1 MWFDTGAWA
10 RATNPRAAFLDA
22 TRESV
27 AKIKLLRNRVL
38 VATFIESEVSKGG
51 IIKPPKT
58 LDESRFQGKVGL
70 VLKLGPM
77 AFEFDDP
84 EHLRSEKPR
93 VGDWI
98 FYRASDATECGVK
111 INSERWP
118 NHGTGV
124 LCRHIHDDLVVG
136 IVDDPESIW

>member
-1 MWFDTGAWA
+1 MRFDVRSFAEEKDQRQA
-10 RATNPRAAFLDA
+10 LLDA
-22 TRESV
+22 TCDAV
-27 AKIKLLRNRVL
+27 AGMTLLRNRVL
-38 VATFIESEVSKGG
+38 VATFIEPARTAGG
-51 IIKPPKT
+51 IIKPDRT

-98 FYRASDATECGVK
+98 FYRASDATECG
-111 INSERWP
+111 IRIT
-118 NHGTGV
+118 GTARDGV
-124 LCRHIHDDLVVG
+124 ICRYIHDDLVVG
-136 IVDDPESIW
+136 IVDDPQSIW